1 MPRAAAPVAP
11 TARNAAGR
19 ALFREADLAR
29 ALRAG
34 KKAGVQISVVIEP
47 GRMTITPATAAPAGG
62 SMIDEMFP

>member
-1 MPRAAAPVAP
+1 MARGTASSTPAARDAP
-11 TARNAAGR
+11 GR

-47 GRMTITPATAAPAGG
+47 GRMTITPAAAGAPGA
-62 SMIDEMFP
+62 SIVDEMFP